1 MIKWTFLFFLNSVL
15 FGAGLAMDAFSVS
28 VTEGLQSPGMTRRQR
43 HLIAGIFALFQ
54 TLMPLLGWLLVRT
67 ILHLFERLH
76 AFIPWI
82 AFFLLLYLGIRM
94 ILERKRKRGDTGR
107 IHKGR
112 LVLEAVATS
121 IDALSVGFTIADVPF
136 VMAMVEALIIGLVTH
151 VICNGGV
158 LLGRKAG
165 TKLLGEAGLM
175 GGIILIAI
183 GLEILIRSLIG
194 G

>member
-1 MIKWTFLFFLNSVL
+1 MIKWTFLFFLNSIL

-28 VTEGLQSPGMTRRQR
+28 VTEGLQTPDMTRRQR
-43 HLIAGIFALFQ
+43 TLIAGTFALFQ
-54 TLMPLLGWLLVRT
+54 TLMPLLGWLLVHT
-67 ILHLFERLH
+67 ILQLFEHLH
-76 AFIPWI
+76 KFIPWI
-82 AFFLLLYLGIRM
+82 AFLLLLYLGIRM
-94 ILERKRKRGDTGR
+94 ILERRKKREENVR

-112 LVLEAVATS
+112 LLLEAVATS

-136 VMAMVEALIIGLVTH
+136 VMAMVEALIIGLVTY

-165 TKLLGEAGLM
+165 TKLIGEASLL
-175 GGIILIAI
+175 GGVILIAI
-183 GLEILIRSLIG
+183 GLEILIKSLIG